1 MEIMKEVWDG
11 ALQTTNPMYLDGV
24 GLFSYFV
31 LSISSSFIQER
42 QFSQKTVHQ
51 LESHRKPMAIEE
63 SCFFLSDVGKAT
75 GRCLIPGVAAGGS
88 P

>member
-1 MEIMKEVWDG
+1 MQIMKKVWDG
-11 ALQTTNPMYLDGV
+11 ALQTTKPMYLDGV

-42 QFSQKTVHQ
+42 WFSRKTVHQ

-63 SCFFLSDVGKAT
+63 SCCCFF
-75 GRCLIPGVAAGGS
+75 
-88 P
+88 

>member
-11 ALQTTNPMYLDGV
+11 ALQTTKPMYLDGV

-42 QFSQKTVHQ
+42 RFSQKIVHQ
-51 LESHRKPMAIEE
+51 LESHRKLMTIEE
-63 SCFFLSDVGKAT
+63 SFFFLSDIGKPT
-75 GRCLIPGVAAGGS
+75 GRCLIPGVVAGGS